1 MLVAFLLATVPLAWA
16 VDSSYNAFHR
26 VYEPNQPETQFLAR
40 GKVLI
45 PGNGHPSFEPSAS
58 LAQDLTQFAEEL
70 QMVKGALYQV
80 ALELDNEARPGEWNV
95 VSAVKVCHLNQATSE
110 TIILHANHEGKPY
123 SLDYFVAPT
132 PHNGACPKKSKGSL
146 LSFASNIG
154 SLNTTV
160 EVRLPRLPPLPELRV
175 PPPLTPAGEPVVP
188 VPEQSL
194 FRKYWMYGAA
204 ILIALMLSGGPEEEP
219 AKK

>member
-40 GKVLI
+40 GKVVI
-45 PGNGHPSFEPSAS
+45 PDNGHPSFEPSAS

-70 QMVKGALYQV
+70 QMVKGALYQ
-80 ALELDNEARPGEWNV
+80 
-95 VSAVKVCHLNQATSE
+95 CHLNQATSE
-110 TIILHANHEGKPY
+110 TIILHATHEGKPY

-154 SLNTTV
+154 GLNTTV